1 MKPTSTPDRPVNS
14 MRIRFNVRNHALLRQ
29 VSGAV
34 FFTLLGLF
42 TFAPGSL
49 QAQTRQIWAQYVRM
63 TVPSGQSGTATNQ
76 IFVVTTNTVTP
87 VTLSIGALPLGVT
100 SATFTPANPSIT
112 GEAVG
117 WATLTVTYNGNVPQ
131 GGANEIEIIASGDL
145 NYRLP
150 IPIHSAKIW
159 TGSTNSPQWSS
170 SANWSGGTLP
180 TPNDVVLFPS
190 SGANDQGT
198 NTFTNVIVTTSQEV
212 AGIRFNHGDK
222 DNDQTYRFDVKPGAT
237 LSVTG
242 TNGFRLL
249 QDTVNLVGQMD
260 VRYLG
265 GGALV
270 VSNSAAD
277 IAMLKEAGQSSTL
290 DLGGLGN
297 FVADVRRI
305 GLGDY
310 RAYPYYTTNGYSAR
324 GGTTT
329 NSRPARFFPQV
340 MLARTN
346 FIRAQ
351 FVDPSNY
358 NNPTNRDYALT
369 ISKSESQGLGS
380 GSQFS
385 FLFGQTNV
393 FFMDSIVFGGS
404 VAKGDADTQIRFNT
418 DTNVIPTNVV
428 PVVVFRGFDG
438 VGRMS
443 VFSVADNSAPGGSG
457 SGSKA
462 TVNLNGGRVDA
473 LVDRLYLGRD
483 RLESKD
489 NDTAQA
495 ALSIS
500 AGVFDVN
507 TAFVSAQEQGN
518 NLIDEEDQGDDP
530 SGEVYGTLNVSTSA
544 VFRVNGTLHLGYT
557 TADAG
562 DKRVAEE
569 GNGQLNISNGG
580 IVMASNIWVGGVTKV
595 SVNNRI
601 SITGGSQLIVT
612 NEIGQPDKAL
622 NALTMSDSTLTLHV
636 DGSKATP
643 YVYVN
648 SLVTSGSGNVI
659 KLASVSNLGAFPAQ
673 LPIISYQSASPNF
686 SVELPAGLFGYVVN
700 DTANHT
706 VDVVILN
713 VAPATLV
720 WNGTPGTAWD
730 TSSPNWQAGLV
741 FEDGDAARFDE
752 MASNPT
758 VTVPGTVY
766 VGGTGVLITNQS
778 VAYSF
783 SGAGTIGGTA
793 PMNKW
798 GTNVVTLNVA
808 SELPLTIHQG
818 IVEGAGSIGATT
830 VAAGSKLN
838 FAGSINRLTSSGDTM
853 LLPGAT
859 VANTVTVEAGTL
871 TNSGTINNNVLVRS
885 NAIMHIPANGKVS
898 MNVPS
903 TSQIDQGGLLVLDG
917 TWQNGLV
924 NGPDG
929 TYRIDLF
936 GTLVGTGQIKAG
948 KQDLSAAEPALKA
961 RLNIGSGG
969 VLSPGDAPGQIATFK
984 SQGRFDFVQ
993 GSRIIMDVDMDSA
1006 DGSNPFAGSNGAGA
1020 AKNSDVV
1027 YVDRWSTMQGVIQ
1040 INNIG
1045 TQPFRPGTVLK
1056 LFKRDFDNFA
1066 GFGNIPLNTDQ
1077 VPVVEPHSP
1086 GLGLVWDLSQFRT
1099 NGIISILGTATN
1111 SVPLQ
1116 TTIFQGTNITF
1127 SWPSDHKGWELQSQ
1141 VNPLNV
1147 GLSTNW
1153 TVVAG
1158 STLTN
1163 QITITNWIDTNKLE
1177 IKVFRLAHPTF

>member
-1 MKPTSTPDRPVNS
+1 M
-14 MRIRFNVRNHALLRQ
+14 
-29 VSGAV
+29 
-34 FFTLLGLF
+34 
-42 TFAPGSL
+42 
-49 QAQTRQIWAQYVRM
+49 
-63 TVPSGQSGTATNQ
+63 TNQ

-87 VTLSIGALPLGVT
+87 VTLSVGALPLGVT
-100 SATFTPANPSIT
+100 SATLTPANPSIL
-112 GEAVG
+112 GAAVG
-117 WATLTVTYNGNVPQ
+117 SATLTVTYNGNVPQ
-131 GGANEIEIIASGDL
+131 TGINEIEVIAAGDL
-145 NYRLP
+145 SYRLP
-150 IPIHSAKIW
+150 IPIHSAKFW
-159 TGSTNSPQWSS
+159 TGNTNNNQWSS

-180 TPNDVVLFPS
+180 TVNDLVLFPS

-198 NTFTNVIVTTSQEV
+198 NTFTNVIVTTSREV
-212 AGIRFNHGDK
+212 AGIRFSHGDK
-222 DNDQTYRFDVKPGAT
+222 DNDQTFGFEVKPGAT

-242 TNGFRLL
+242 TNGFLLL
-249 QDTVNLVGQMD
+249 QDTVNLTGQMD
-260 VRYLG
+260 VRYFG

-270 VSNSAAD
+270 VSNSDAE
-277 IAMLKEAGQSSTL
+277 IAMLKEAGQISTL
-290 DLGGLGN
+290 DLGRLDS

-310 RAYPYYTTNGYSAR
+310 RLYPYYTTNGYSIR

-329 NSRPARFFPQV
+329 NSRPGRFYPQV
-340 MLARTN
+340 TLAKTN
-346 FIRAQ
+346 FIRAAS
-351 FVDPSNY
+351 VDANGY
-358 NNPTNRDYALT
+358 NDPEIRDYSLT

-380 GSQFS
+380 ASQFS
-385 FLFGQTNV
+385 FLFGRTNT
-393 FFMDSIVFGGS
+393 FFMDSILFGGS
-404 VAKGDADTQIRFNT
+404 VAKADADTQVRFNT
-418 DTNVIPTNVV
+418 DTNAIPTNVV
-428 PVVVFRGFDG
+428 PTIVFRGFDG
-438 VGRMS
+438 VSRMS
-443 VFSVADNSAPGGSG
+443 VFSVADASSPGGSG
-457 SGSKA
+457 SGTKA
-462 TVNLNGGRVDA
+462 TVNLNGGQVDA

-489 NDTAQA
+489 NDTAQGT
-495 ALSIS
+495 LSIS

-507 TAFVSAQEQGN
+507 TAFVSSQDQGN
-518 NLIDEEDQGDDP
+518 NMIDVEDQGADA

-580 IVMASNIWVGGVTKV
+580 MVLASNIFVGGITKV

-601 SITGGSQLIVT
+601 SITGNSQLIVT
-612 NEIGQPDKAL
+612 NEIGQSDKSL
-622 NALTMSDSTLTLHV
+622 NTLTMSDSTLTLHV
-636 DGSKATP
+636 DGSKGTP
-643 YVYVN
+643 YVYVGN
-648 SLVTSGSGNVI
+648 LVTSGSGNII
-659 KLASVSNLGAFPAQ
+659 KLASVVNLGTFPAQ
-673 LPIISYQSASPNF
+673 LPIIAYQSASPNF

-700 DTANHT
+700 NTANHT

-720 WNGTPGTAWD
+720 WNGTPGNAWD

-752 MASNPT
+752 MASNPN
-758 VTVPGTVY
+758 VTVPGTVF

-778 VAYSF
+778 VAYAF

-798 GTNVVTLNVA
+798 GTNRLTLDVT

-818 IVEGAGSIGATT
+818 IVEGAGAIGAT
-830 VAAGSKLN
+830 VVGSGSKLN
-838 FAGSINRLTSSGDTM
+838 FSGSINRLTTSGATT

-859 VANTVTVEAGTL
+859 VANTVSVEAGTL
-871 TNSGTINNNVLVRS
+871 TNSGTINNNVLVRT
-885 NAIMHIPANGKVS
+885 NAIMHIPAAGKVS

-903 TSQIDQGGLLVLDG
+903 TSQIDAGGLLVLDG

-929 TYRIDLF
+929 IYRIDLF
-936 GTLVGTGQIKAG
+936 GTLVGIGQIKAG
-948 KQDLSAAEPALKA
+948 KQDLSATEPGLKA

-1006 DGSNPFAGSNGAGA
+1006 NGSNPFAGSNGAGA

-1027 YVDRWSTMQGVIQ
+1027 YVDRWSTMQGIIQ

-1045 TQPFRPGTVLK
+1045 TQPYHPGTVFK
-1056 LFKRDFDNFA
+1056 LFKRDFDNFP
-1066 GFGNIPLNTDQ
+1066 GFGNIPLNVDQ

-1099 NGIISILGTATN
+1099 NGIISIAGTATN
-1111 SVPLQ
+1111 PVPLQ
-1116 TTIFQGTNITF
+1116 TTIVQGTNITF

-1153 TVVAG
+1153 SVVLG
-1158 STLTN
+1158 SPLTN

-1177 IKVFRLAHPTF
+1177 LKVFRLAHPTFQ